1 MARTMRDTTEV
12 YNNRKCPE
20 CGGKLSHKMDC
31 SKRDWRPDR

>member
-1 MARTMRDTTEV
+1 MAELWS
-12 YNNRKCPE
+12 NRKCPE